1 MAYERKTID
10 ISISNELRDLLV
22 QIKGDSEVAKLLLRK
37 RHSKEDLVDSP
48 VDYISMSI
56 EDKGK
61 ISYLT
66 LDRIANIDADEY
78 WTSSRRYHAK
88 PGAFVTKLFKNVS
101 AKEVEKFSNIYRAQ
115 ANKVNFNFEVVRGER
130 IRDLYHGDS
139 YSSTERGS
147 LGASCMKHD
156 CCQDYFDVYT
166 ENEQVSMLA
175 MFDENEDLIGRAL
188 LWDFD
193 GHKIMDRIYAKNDEE
208 LSFHFKKWATENNYL
223 YKSEQNWYNT
233 LFFENLKV
241 KKTELQLEVKLA
253 NVPRQFP
260 YVDTFKFIDMDNG
273 IISNYITSTSY
284 YVLTTTSGE
293 MNDIDSL
300 RFDGISRVFRY
311 RNDSVYL
318 SYRGFYT
325 SRENTHYSRYND
337 LYIARDD
344 AFYDHDIQDYVFKG
358 EYESQNSSYVE
369 QLRAK
374 VSENATVTTS
384 TIPQNIIFDVESYR
398 DFGVRGVIDDMEDED
413 FEDLEDELV
422 SDSLPF

>member
-139 YSSTERGS
+139 YSSTESGS

-260 YVDTFKFIDMDNG
+260 YVDTFKFIDMYNG
-273 IISNYITSTSY
+273 IISNYITSTSS

-293 MNDIDSL
+293 TNDIDSL

-384 TIPQNIIFDVESYR
+384 TIPQNIIFDVR
-398 DFGVRGVIDDMEDED
+398 DIIDDMEDE
-413 FEDLEDELV
+413 ELEDELV